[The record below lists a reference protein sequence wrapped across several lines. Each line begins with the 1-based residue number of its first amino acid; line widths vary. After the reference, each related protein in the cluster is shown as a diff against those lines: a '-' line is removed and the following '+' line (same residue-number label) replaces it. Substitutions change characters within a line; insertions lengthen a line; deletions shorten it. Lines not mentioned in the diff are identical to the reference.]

1 MFSVCVN
8 IRDAMEK
15 IISMRGA
22 LILLLALIAV
32 SSASWA
38 EDGSRLKLATTTSL
52 YDTKLLDTMDQKF
65 WDECGVRVDP
75 VSGGTGIAI
84 QYGER
89 GDVDLIIIHD
99 KARELKFV
107 KDGQGLQRRCFAYN
121 YFYIVSPKDD
131 PAGAAGLNATQAF
144 AKIREEGLKNPD
156 KVKFVSRGDK
166 SGTHTKEQSLWKGA
180 GFNYSSINNSSNRW
194 YLEAGTGMGATLVM
208 ANEKSAYTL
217 TDMSTFMAYKGNLS
231 LVPLIQ
237 GGTDILNVYVAIA
250 VNPDKHP
257 GVSYTLANKFIN
269 FLVSDE
275 GQALIANFGREKYGQ
290 PLFFAARGNCT
301 KIGCSGGECAVL
313 TNVSCSDANSA
324 TAA

>member
-1 MFSVCVN
+1 M
-8 IRDAMEK
+8 
-15 IISMRGA
+15 
-22 LILLLALIAV
+22 LLLALIAV

-52 YDTKLLDTMDQKF
+52 YDTELLDTLDQKF
-65 WDECGVRVDP
+65 QDEYGVRVDS

-107 KDGQGLQRRCFAYN
+107 KDGHGLQRRCFAYN

-131 PAGAAGLNATQAF
+131 PAGITGLNATQAF

-156 KVKFVSRGDK
+156 KVKFVSRGDN

-180 GFNYSSINNSSNRW
+180 GFNYSAINNSTNHW
-194 YLEAGTGMGATLVM
+194 YLETGTGMGATLVM
-208 ANEKSAYTL
+208 TNEKSAYTL

-237 GGTDILNVYVAIA
+237 GGKELLNIYVAIA
-250 VNPDKHP
+250 MNPAKHQ
-257 GVSYTLANKFIN
+257 GANCTLANKLIN
-269 FLVSDE
+269 FLVSDK
-275 GQALIANFGREKYGQ
+275 GQALIANFGKEKYGQ

-301 KIGCSGGECAVL
+301 KIGCSEDECAVP
-313 TNVSCSDANSA
+313 TNASCSAANN
-324 TAA
+324 AAAEIR